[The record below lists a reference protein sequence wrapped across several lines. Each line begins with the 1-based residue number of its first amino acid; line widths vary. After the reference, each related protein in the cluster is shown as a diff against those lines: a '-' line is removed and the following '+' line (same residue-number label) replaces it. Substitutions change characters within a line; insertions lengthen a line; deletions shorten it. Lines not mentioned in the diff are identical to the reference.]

1 MSGEPV
7 EIVILSNALN
17 AAEFNIVSSN
27 ITDLDWQGQKSRLAA
42 QSSQA
47 RVSGPRTA
55 RCCSTSLSRAPR
67 RNAAQFGHGD
77 KGAAAG
83 LEIRKVVLSHLEGL
97 EVGTEEKSIFA
108 FAYKKGTGHHK
119 ASTEI
124 RTTNTSGRGAPS
136 PRPRPRARSPTR
148 HPVSQRAD
156 TSLSAQLR
164 LN

>member
-1 MSGEPV
+1 MSSEPV

-67 RNAAQFGHGD
+67 RNAAQFGFSDIDGTQ
-77 KGAAAG
+77 GSAAG
-83 LEIRKVVLSHLEGL
+83 LDIRKVVLSHLEGL

-108 FAYKKGTGHHK
+108 FAYKKGTGHQGEHRDK
-119 ASTEI
+119 NDQHI
-124 RTTNTSGRGAPS
+124 RTRCP
-136 PRPRPRARSPTR
+136 
-148 HPVSQRAD
+148 
-156 TSLSAQLR
+156 
-164 LN
+164 

>member
-1 MSGEPV
+1 MSSEPV

-55 RCCSTSLSRAPR
+55 RRCSTSLSRAPR
-67 RNAAQFGHGD
+67 RNAAQFGFLGE

-108 FAYKKGTGHHK
+108 FAYKKGTGHQGEHRDK
-119 ASTEI
+119 NDQHI
-124 RTTNTSGRGAPS
+124 RTRCP
-136 PRPRPRARSPTR
+136 
-148 HPVSQRAD
+148 
-156 TSLSAQLR
+156 
-164 LN
+164 